1 MRFLIFFGTLILI
14 IGLLKVYVFR
24 GVNQALLSDKWM
36 WIYAILSI
44 SITVISLV
52 TMFASYSGG
61 MMGLTPF
68 RSFVIGIGV
77 SLVIC
82 EMLLSALFLIDD
94 VVMGGEW
101 LYALTQKSQA
111 QEPLP
116 ESRRRFLKTLSF
128 GLMSIPFGAYLYGIT
143 KGKYDFRVLE
153 EELTFTDLP
162 EAFDGFRILQF
173 SDMHSGSFDR
183 ADEVKRGME
192 LMQAQKADLIL
203 FTGDLVNGLQEE
215 ALPYISMLKN
225 LSAPFGKYSVL
236 GNHDYPS
243 SRALA
248 DPSSP
253 GYKNFVAIKQHHADS
268 DFFLLNNENVK
279 LEKEGASIR
288 LIGVE
293 NWGTSFIKAGDFDKA
308 IEGCEEDEFS
318 ILMSHD
324 PSHWEEKIINHPKH
338 VHLTLAGHTHGMQMG
353 VEVAGI
359 KWSPVKYRYKR
370 WAGLYE
376 ELNQYLY
383 VNRGFGFIAFPG
395 RVGMPP
401 EITVFT
407 LRKA

>member
-14 IGLLKVYVFR
+14 IGFLKVYVFR
-24 GVNQALLSDKWM
+24 GVHQALLSDKWM
-36 WIYAILSI
+36 WIYAGLSI
-44 SITVISLV
+44 GITVISLL
-52 TMFASYSGG
+52 TTFATYSKG
-61 MMGLTPF
+61 MIGLTPIK
-68 RSFVIGIGV
+68 SFVIGIGF

-82 EMLLSALFLIDD
+82 ELLLAGLFLLDD
-94 VVMGGEW
+94 LLMGGEW
-101 LYALTQKSQA
+101 LYALTNKGESVAEQS
-111 QEPLP
+111 P
-116 ESRRRFLKTLSF
+116 SRRRFLKTVSL
-128 GLMSIPFGAYLYGIT
+128 GVMSLPFGAYIYGILQ
-143 KGKYDFRVLE
+143 GKYDFRVIE
-153 EELTFTDLP
+153 KELSFTDLP

-183 ADEVKRGME
+183 MEGVKYGIDM
-192 LMQAQKADLIL
+192 MQNQKADLIL
-203 FTGDLVNGLQEE
+203 FTGDLVNHMQEE
-215 ALPYISMLKN
+215 VLPYISMLKE
-225 LSAPFGKYSVL
+225 LSAPFGKYSIL

-243 SRALA
+243 SRDLA
-248 DPSSP
+248 NPDSA
-253 GYKNFVAIKQHHADS
+253 GYKNFMAIHQHHADS
-268 DFFLLNNENVK
+268 GFSLLNNANVK
-279 LEKEGASIR
+279 LEKGDDSIR

-293 NWGTSFIKAGDFDKA
+293 NWGTTFIKAGDFDKA
-308 IEGCEEDEFS
+308 IEGCEEGEFN

-338 VHLTLAGHTHGMQMG
+338 VHLTLSGHTHGMQMG

-383 VNRGFGFIAFPG
+383 VNRGFGYIAFPG